1 MAPEIL
7 LSNEENIVF
16 TEKAD
21 VWSLGIILY
30 EMMYNKHPFNFDFMK
45 YVQKMER
52 IIVSNSDPLADD
64 FVD

>member
-45 YVQKMER
+45 YV
-52 IIVSNSDPLADD
+52 
-64 FVD
+64 